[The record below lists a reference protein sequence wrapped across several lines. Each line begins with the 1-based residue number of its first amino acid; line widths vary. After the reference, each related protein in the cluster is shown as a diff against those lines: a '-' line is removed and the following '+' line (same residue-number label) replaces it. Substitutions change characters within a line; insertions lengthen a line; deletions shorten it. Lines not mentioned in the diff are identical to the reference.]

1 MASFVKSKS
10 CSQAFR
16 EEGNVL
22 YRKAFLQEEG
32 RPPVLRVNDAEKALK
47 CYQDARSNAADA
59 REWLSATKNI
69 ALTHLNI
76 VKDPRTSANLAVGP
90 VGEKVVLYHLESAFA
105 AFSEANTNGRH
116 IGHETQWLQ
125 GIQNKVYETLEVMQ
139 NFYLH
144 NFVWQKRIACL
155 EKMASKLDQVRGR
168 NEVAAAGMVSA
179 LLLRNAA
186 QELEK
191 QAVLLDESGQW
202 AECLDILAQ
211 MNYPLEELR
220 GRLYG
225 RDSSLS
231 SEYGLQGNLTELLDS
246 QQGLQAKA
254 ESAQQV
260 AIAQKIQHS
269 LLNDAEELDMDL
281 LWQVMD
287 HYKSATLAAERSSSE
302 SSGSS
307 NMESEAIALSAQGE
321 VYFKIL
327 KNDEKANELFI
338 ASMTLAQA
346 ITASTGKQ
354 FHSLSWYKTAHDGL
368 QEIRTKRA
376 AYDQAEINAQ
386 RAPTLAKIK
395 PQLDAIEAAMAKSE
409 SKRKQALFLLKHI
422 YEQYPPKMEAFSPP
436 KADLAFDN
444 NSDMKRALIKAVS
457 HYHSDKPCNKNNG
470 IEWYVLCEEITKL
483 LNKYHDVFKSFE

>member
-1 MASFVKSKS
+1 MASFTTSAPS
-10 CSQAFR
+10 SQAYR

-22 YRKAFLQEEG
+22 FRQAFNDEDG
-32 RPPVLRVNDAEKALK
+32 RAPVLRVNAAEKALK
-47 CYQDARSNAADA
+47 CYQDARKTAADA
-59 REWLSATKNI
+59 REWLSATKNL

-76 VKDPRTSANLAVGP
+76 VKDPRTSTNLAVGP
-90 VGEKVVLYHLESAFA
+90 ASEKTVLYHLESAFA
-105 AFSEANTNGRH
+105 AFSEADTNGRH
-116 IGHETQWLQ
+116 VGHETQWLQ

-139 NFYLH
+139 NFCVH

-155 EKMASKLDQVRGR
+155 EKMASNLDCVRGR
-168 NEVAAAGMVSA
+168 NEVAAAGLASA

-186 QELEK
+186 RELEK

-202 AECLDILAQ
+202 LECLDILAQ
-211 MNYPLEELR
+211 MNFPLEELR
-220 GRLYG
+220 RRG
-225 RDSSLS
+225 RDSLLS
-231 SEYGLQGNLTELLDS
+231 SEYGFQENLTELSDS

-254 ESAQQV
+254 ESAQEV
-260 AIAQKIQHS
+260 AIAQKLQHG

-302 SSGSS
+302 SGSS

-327 KNDEKANELFI
+327 KNDQKANELFM

-346 ITASTGKQ
+346 ITASTGQQ
-354 FHSLSWYKTAHDGL
+354 FHSLSWYRTARDGL
-368 QEIRTKRA
+368 EEIRTKRA
-376 AYDQAEINAQ
+376 AYDQAEIAAQ
-386 RAPTLAKIK
+386 RAPTLEKIK
-395 PQLDAIEAAMAKSE
+395 PQLDAIEAAMAKSGADRN
-409 SKRKQALFLLKHI
+409 KALLLLRHVYEKH
-422 YEQYPPKMEAFSPP
+422 PPKMETFTPP

-444 NSDMKRALIKAVS
+444 NSDMKKALIHAVR

-470 IEWYVLCEEITKL
+470 MEWYVLSEEITKL
-483 LNKYHDVFKSFE
+483 LNKYHDVFKSLD